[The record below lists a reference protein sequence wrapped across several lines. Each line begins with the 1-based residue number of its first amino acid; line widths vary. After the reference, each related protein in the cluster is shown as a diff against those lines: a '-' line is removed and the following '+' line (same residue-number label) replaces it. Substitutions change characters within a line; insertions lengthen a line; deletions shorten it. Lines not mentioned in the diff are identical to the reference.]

1 MLKLRRL
8 FREIIDDILNG
19 RHIETY
25 FVTATG
31 LVLIAVEF
39 FGDAPEDLQ
48 LTALLMGVTLLVFN
62 LTRRNRSH
70 IDLDSVLK
78 DRQSLPDF
86 REYIKGAQELYI
98 YAPSAVNVLARS
110 PDIEREILE
119 RGGKLR
125 VVLQDLNA
133 KNNIAIL
140 QDQLDHMAKLLEA
153 DIERSVTILEQLK
166 ERGWDVEYRFLQY
179 SPGFSLV
186 LINPDGRDGRAI
198 VEFFGISNDQIT
210 DRMHISIE
218 REESTYWLEY
228 WERQFNIIWDKAHS
242 PQLTATS

>member
-1 MLKLRRL
+1 MLKIARL
-8 FREIIDDILNG
+8 FREIADDILNG

-25 FVTATG
+25 FVTAAG

-62 LTRRNRSH
+62 LTRRDRTN

-86 REYIKGAQELYI
+86 REYIKGGKDLYI

-110 PDIEREILE
+110 PDIEREILQ

-125 VVLQDLNA
+125 VVLQDPNA

-153 DIERSVTILEQLK
+153 DIERSVNILEGLK
-166 ERGWDVEYRFLQY
+166 QRGWDVEYRFLQY

-186 LINPDGRDGRAI
+186 LINPDERDGRAV

-228 WERQFNIIWDKAHS
+228 WERQFNIIWDKARS
-242 PQLTATS
+242 PQLTAAS